1 MRKIF
6 FQGAITAALG
16 TAVATQAAPA
26 IASHGPKAAADSILK
41 AESAF
46 EAESERLGSAAAFR
60 DFMDSADGREFAG
73 GGDPLSGPAIVAAHK
88 DDPGKLSWTPSE
100 VFAAKG
106 GDMGVTWG
114 RWAYALPKAG
124 AKPITGRYVT
134 VWRKDAAGAWKAIID
149 IGNPDP

>member
-1 MRKIF
+1 MRNILF
-6 FQGAITAALG
+6 LAAITAALG
-16 TAVATQAAPA
+16 IAALAEAAPA

-41 AESAF
+41 VESAF
-46 EAESERLGSAAAFR
+46 ETEAETLGTAAAFR
-60 DFMDSADGREFAG
+60 DYMDAVDGREFAG
-73 GGDPLSGPAIVAAHK
+73 GGDPLSGQAIVAAHK

-100 VFAAKG
+100 VFASKA